1 MSGRLWC
8 VRLLLLMVVSALV
21 FSPLVVR
28 GSSTSARP
36 IGWNHDPSS
45 LMLPSSPAYPAVT
58 IYRDARLFIAER
70 SFEKSELLL
79 GFANQD
85 AAAIAMMA
93 QRQDFV
99 SSASHSSAYQETFD
113 RCVGW
118 LVIASERNNDVSY
131 LLARVKNDHLVQQSA
146 LSQAVQLM
154 PEWSSEALKGAR
166 DHAAVV
172 LLEAVGL
179 LEGSAAAESYAS
191 SIALVYPEVSRPSLQ
206 LSSAPPQPSV
216 VVIPP
221 SGATDSSSEA
231 RSSEVAVSTPPRIL
245 SMEIDEDTIGFGGV
259 VDVDCDIEAADLDD
273 LSYSWWCSRG
283 NLVASGTGATWTAP
297 QRAGSYEIKLTIS
310 NDGGSDTRSVEVAVE
325 DEDDSTA
332 GENDASDGTQ
342 AEPEGRALT
351 SSSPEII
358 ALRLSA
364 DHKYFDETMAGTYS
378 ILVSRACTIQC
389 VVEDA
394 AGVDF
399 SWVADGGGR
408 LDGSGDTVTLSVPAT
423 PGYVTVTVTTR
434 NSEGD
439 EDSRSVRIYVST
451 CTYCF

>member
-45 LMLPSSPAYPAVT
+45 LMLPSSPVYPAVT
-58 IYRDARLFIAER
+58 AYRDARLFIAER

-85 AAAIAMMA
+85 AAAIAMMT

-99 SSASHSSAYQETFD
+99 SSARHSSAYQKTFD

-146 LSQAVQLM
+146 LSQAVELM
-154 PEWSSEALKGAR
+154 PEWSSEALTGAR

-172 LLEAVGL
+172 LLEAIEL

-191 SIALVYPEVSRPSLQ
+191 AVALLYPEVSRPNPR
-206 LSSAPPQPSV
+206 LSSAPPPSV
-216 VVIPP
+216 VVIQP
-221 SGATDSSSEA
+221 SGATGSSSVA
-231 RSSEVAVSTPPRIL
+231 QSSEVSTSPAPRIL
-245 SMEIDEDTIGFGGV
+245 SMEIDEHTVGFGGA
-259 VDVDCDIEAADLDD
+259 VDIDCDIEATDLDD

-297 QRAGSYEIKLTIS
+297 ERAGSYEIKLTIS
-310 NDGGSDTRSVEVAVE
+310 NDGGSDTRSVEVLVE
-325 DEDDSTA
+325 NEDDRTA
-332 GENDASDGTQ
+332 GEEDVSDGTN
-342 AEPEGRALT
+342 AEPESRAPT

-358 ALRLSA
+358 ALELSA
-364 DHKYFDETMAGTYS
+364 DHKYFDESMAGTYS
-378 ILVSRACTIQC
+378 ILVSRTCRIQC

-394 AGVDF
+394 AGLDF

-408 LDGSGDTVTLSVPAT
+408 LDGSGNTVTLSVPAR

-434 NSEGD
+434 NSSGD